1 MHSIRGCAP
10 SSQAAPPCAAVA
22 ARATQVL
29 TVASGLNMP
38 NGAPV
43 RDGAPYVAEA
53 SRILRFEDIESRLDN
68 PPRPVIVSDRLP
80 TGRHH
85 G

>member
-1 MHSIRGCAP
+1 
-10 SSQAAPPCAAVA
+10 
-22 ARATQVL
+22 
-29 TVASGLNMP
+29 MP